1 MTSQLAIVVTIGYL
15 VPLSSVGTILITNRD
30 MVFYK
35 ILRLSK
41 IGCVTIAF
49 IPDDKISRY
58 VTVLGI
64 LRMNAKQ
71 PITKITKYH
80 FNEQWFM
87 YERVSATA
95 IAVFILETLFK
106 SCLEANISAKFQDGT
121 YMHIFTLSQDYTDG
135 TENRTE
141 PPTLLTYWL
150 PPNRQSHESSVGH
163 YIHHIENP
171 QFLVPGT
178 GLQIW

>member
-1 MTSQLAIVVTIGYL
+1 
-15 VPLSSVGTILITNRD
+15 

-35 ILRLSK
+35 ILSLSK
-41 IGCVTIAF
+41 IANLTIAL

-58 VTVLGI
+58 VTVLDI

-71 PITKITKYH
+71 SITNNSKYD

-87 YERVSATA
+87 YDRVSATA
-95 IAVFILETLFK
+95 FAIPVFILETLFK
-106 SCLEANISAKFQDGT
+106 SCLEANISTKFQDGT
-121 YMHIFTLSQDYTDG
+121 FMFISILSHDYTDD

-150 PPNRQSHESSVGH
+150 PSNRQSHECSVGL
-163 YIHHIENP
+163 YIHHIEIP
-171 QFLVPGT
+171 QSLVPGT
-178 GLQIW
+178 GLQIC